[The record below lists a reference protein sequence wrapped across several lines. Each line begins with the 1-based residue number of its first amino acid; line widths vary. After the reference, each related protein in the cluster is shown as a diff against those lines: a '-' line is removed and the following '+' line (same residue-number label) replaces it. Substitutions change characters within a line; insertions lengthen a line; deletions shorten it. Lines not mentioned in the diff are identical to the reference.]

1 MVVVVVTV
9 VVTAFTVEVMT
20 LSEFS
25 GVNDVMKHTR
35 TIRTAVQRQSAVQ
48 TGQPASQG
56 VYWRERRS

>member
-48 TGQPASQG
+48 MGRPASQ
-56 VYWRERRS
+56 